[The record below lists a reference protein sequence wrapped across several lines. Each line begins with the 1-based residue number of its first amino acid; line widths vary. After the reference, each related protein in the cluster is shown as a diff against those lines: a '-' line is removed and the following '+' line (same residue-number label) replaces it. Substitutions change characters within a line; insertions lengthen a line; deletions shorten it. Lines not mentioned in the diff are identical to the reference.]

1 MFWCRKKNFVSNKIF
16 ACKPDYISCSKKN
29 NINRTISAIGLLLWI
44 LTLHNNSCSNT
55 PSHNISNTLI
65 YNSIK
70 QFSKMRQSVSDYHKA
85 RPFRLLMSTIIQ
97 LTTLI
102 KEEQSVHKSYSIPTQ
117 TNQPKAITTCIT
129 TTSHVPFLRSM
140 VITRRRRFRV
150 TVLWV
155 FNPRRPPG
163 GPLVAQVLSQ
173 LWSRTLWR
181 SSLRAAGLMPGS
193 ESPRWL
199 HSRWWTT
206 AVVTSLRWT
215 TWISRRRRS
224 R

>member
-1 MFWCRKKNFVSNKIF
+1 MIEARWSLTRFSQVNSWLWLHHWATEIHHSFWKATEAWLLLAIFPCYPRHEKMRWWEGPILCLTMFWCRKKNFVSNKIF

-70 QFSKMRQSVSDYHKA
+70 QFSKMHQSVSDYHKG
-85 RPFRLLMSTIIQ
+85 PPSRLSMSTIIQ

-102 KEEQSVHKSYSIPTQ
+102 KEEQSVHKSYSVPTR
-117 TNQPKAITTCIT
+117 TNQPRAITTCIT

-140 VITRRRRFRV
+140 VITRRRRFKV
-150 TVLWV
+150 TVL
-155 FNPRRPPG
+155 
-163 GPLVAQVLSQ
+163 
-173 LWSRTLWR
+173 
-181 SSLRAAGLMPGS
+181 
-193 ESPRWL
+193 
-199 HSRWWTT
+199 
-206 AVVTSLRWT
+206 
-215 TWISRRRRS
+215 
-224 R
+224 